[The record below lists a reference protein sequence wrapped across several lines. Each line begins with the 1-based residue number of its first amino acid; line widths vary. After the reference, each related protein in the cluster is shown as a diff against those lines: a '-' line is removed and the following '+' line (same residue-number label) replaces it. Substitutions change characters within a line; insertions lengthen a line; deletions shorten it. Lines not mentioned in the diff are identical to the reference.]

1 MITRLHRSVDERASG
16 SPVSVVM
23 RIGFHNLRQTIVTG
37 ALVALGAMA
46 GCADTADPVQ
56 PKAVAPVPTRGEQP
70 VVATAVVDKD
80 EPAGTPTPVER
91 IDFQDGQGKP
101 FVVLERGG
109 AGSRLLDGQGQELA
123 RYSPPAKGR
132 VAVRDAD
139 NMVVGWIVIRDDRLQ
154 VRAVDGATIRF
165 RFQRREN
172 GNWKLEDGQDNLIC
186 KINRRVD
193 GWEVKNPSGERM
205 ARVRKSEN
213 ATTVSDGMGK
223 TLASTTADI
232 DGLVVACLEM
242 GGVESLPL
250 RGGVMLAVMNSFG
263 SRQETR

>member
-1 MITRLHRSVDERASG
+1 
-16 SPVSVVM
+16 M
-23 RIGFHNLRQTIVTG
+23 RNGFQNSRRVIVTG
-37 ALVALGAMA
+37 ALVVLATMV

-56 PKAVAPVPTRGEQP
+56 PKEVAPAPTRDEQP
-70 VVATAVVDKD
+70 VAGKDKGEVVAA
-80 EPAGTPTPVER
+80 PTPVER
-91 IDFQDGQGKP
+91 IDFRNGQGES
-101 FVVLERGG
+101 FAVLERGG

-123 RYSPPAKGR
+123 RYSPPKKGR
-132 VAVRDAD
+132 VAVRDAGD
-139 NMVVGWIVIRDDRLQ
+139 MVVGWIVIRDDRLQ
-154 VRAVDGATIRF
+154 VRAVDGATVRF

-186 KINRRVD
+186 RINRRVD
-193 GWEVKNPSGERM
+193 GWEVKDPSGDRM

-213 ATTVSDGMGK
+213 TTTVSDGMGK
-223 TLASTTADI
+223 TVASTTADI
-232 DGLVVACLEM
+232 DGLVAACLEM